1 MLLNNLA
8 LAKTKKKNHSILSMS
23 DFSFLAVVFI
33 NKYDNIKEFNRGVV

>member
-23 DFSFLAVVFI
+23 DFSFAVVFI